1 LHRRGSYTRR
11 ARGIAGSAA
20 RASQCLADDGG
31 RKSAMKN
38 GLYIYGMIAASD
50 AQDFGNIGIGN
61 EATSVQTI
69 AFQDVAA
76 VVSRSPFM
84 VYDTLAKE
92 TIVKDLVMHQFILEK
107 VMSHF
112 SIIPVKFGT
121 MVETEDEVVRF
132 LGKGYPLLSAELS
145 KQAEK
150 IELDVVANWELSNI
164 LPTIYRHNDQVQ
176 KKQSAIAQQGK
187 AVSVAERVELGKL
200 IEQALT
206 STKAEYQQLIAQNLQ
221 EVTLEICLHDMADE
235 QMIFNAAF
243 LLEKKNA
250 ESFNQRINDLDRKL
264 ENTVNFRIVGPLPVY
279 SFSTIVLEQIGMAQ
293 VEEAREILAL
303 QGQLTAKSVRD
314 AYHQLAQKYHPD
326 KNNSE
331 ESAQFPQI
339 NAAYRTLK
347 KFMENGLLYVGI
359 YRWEK
364 DSTV

>member
-1 LHRRGSYTRR
+1 
-11 ARGIAGSAA
+11 
-20 RASQCLADDGG
+20 
-31 RKSAMKN
+31 MKN

-61 EATSVQTI
+61 EATAVQTI

-92 TIVKDLVMHQFILEK
+92 TIVKDLVTHQFVLEK
-107 VMSHF
+107 VMLHF
-112 SIIPVKFGT
+112 SVIPVKFGT

-132 LGKGYPLLSAELS
+132 LSKGYPLLSAELS
-145 KQAEK
+145 KQAAK

-176 KKQSAIAQQGK
+176 KKQSAIVQQGK

-206 STKAEYQQLIAQNLQ
+206 STKAEYQQLIAQTLQ
-221 EVTLEICLHDMADE
+221 EMTLEICLHDMADE

-279 SFSTIVLEQIGMAQ
+279 SFSTVVLEQIDLAR
-293 VEEAREILAL
+293 VEGAREILEL
-303 QGQLTAKSVRD
+303 QGELTAKSVRD

-326 KNNSE
+326 KSSSE
-331 ESAQFPQI
+331 ESVHFPQI

>member
-1 LHRRGSYTRR
+1 
-11 ARGIAGSAA
+11 
-20 RASQCLADDGG
+20 
-31 RKSAMKN
+31 MKN
-38 GLYIYGMIAASD
+38 GLYIYGIIAASG

-61 EATSVQTI
+61 EATPVQTI

-84 VYDTLAKE
+84 VYDTLAKD
-92 TIVKDLVMHQFILEK
+92 TIVKDLVTHQFVLEK
-107 VMSHF
+107 VMQMF
-112 SIIPVKFGT
+112 TVIPVKFGT
-121 MVETEDEVVRF
+121 MVETDDEVTRF
-132 LGKGYPLLSAELS
+132 LSKGYPLLSAELS
-145 KQAEK
+145 KQAAK

-164 LPTIYRHNDQVQ
+164 LPTIYRHNEQVQ

-206 STKAEYQQLIAQNLQ
+206 TTKAEYQQLITQTLQ
-221 EVTLEICLHDMADE
+221 EITLEICLHDMADE
-235 QMIFNAAF
+235 HMIFNGAF

-250 ESFNQRINDLDRKL
+250 QRFNQLIDDLDRKL
-264 ENTVNFRIVGPLPVY
+264 ENTINFRIVGPLPAY
-279 SFSTIVLEQIGMAQ
+279 SFATIVLEQIDPAQ
-293 VEEAREILAL
+293 VEKAREILGL
-303 QGQLTAKSVRD
+303 PGQLTSKNVRD

-326 KNNSE
+326 KSSSE